1 MGKHHTATF
10 KAHLVRELL
19 REDKTI
25 SQIATAHG
33 IHPNQLSKWKAVA
46 LQGLPG
52 LFERRDATSVLQAAH
67 AQQITD
73 LYAEIGRLTTH
84 VAWLKKNRWRA
95 KVLGARASRPSSRW
109 TRDGRD
115 ARAPR
120 SISPDLPRANESPA
134 TNRPRLVL

>member
-25 SQIATAHG
+25 SQIATEHG

-52 LFERRDATSVLQAAH
+52 LFERRDAATVLQAAH
-67 AQQITD
+67 EQQITD

-84 VAWLKKNRWRA
+84 VAWLKK
-95 KVLGARASRPSSRW
+95 KSGLDHG
-109 TRDGRD
+109 
-115 ARAPR
+115 
-120 SISPDLPRANESPA
+120 
-134 TNRPRLVL
+134 